1 MASADAIEREAERRR
16 LAFLQYAASQGF
28 SGTTPVSDIPIM
40 TEAAGP
46 IIPDEPDESNGGFW
60 QSVGRNIVGAYN
72 AADSLLGM
80 IKPSSPDDVRNA
92 VAAYE
97 NIYENPEDI
106 VLEPL
111 RSVNRVVDLA
121 PYIDTGEEGIDYA
134 NAWRRGEG
142 LTMGVNDAL
151 TLYALGRGAI
161 KAPSV
166 IRNNITNPGARFNP
180 YDYGIH
186 VNVPG
191 NLPANTKRIIPR
203 QVGEGTTVG
212 GDSIPGNSY
221 MWDATSPQV
230 IEGILGNRQMTNTGM
245 MDFLYDDSP
254 AAFFTRA
261 RRSRTGTDINIPS
274 SPSLAVTGS
283 QKVIEGGIPLTTEA
297 LQDLFARRRVMEM
310 GDDAAFQKIIEYS
323 GRPGVP
329 DAIGNGNATFAYN
342 YIRDKIV
349 RAQGNP
355 NDPLSGFSPSMTLE
369 DMLNDPVL
377 YPQVE
382 AFAASRIAG
391 QRLNPPDPI
400 RDQIL
405 QVLNEQE
412 YIAALKEA
420 QALSKQGIPFTTA
433 FQDTVTKTITEKLT
447 RISEQQGGY

>member
-1 MASADAIEREAERRR
+1 MASADAMEREAERRR

-40 TEAAGP
+40 TEGTPRPPEPNRGFMDNLKGLSSMIGNTALSFVPGTQQSYDLSNLLVTSPQDIP
-46 IIPDEPDESNGGFW
+46 IGMGKSFVNTVKNVADLGQVVGGL
-60 QSVGRNIVGAYN
+60 
-72 AADSLLGM
+72 DLD
-80 IKPSSPDDVRNA
+80 KPGINYMNDYREGKGITTA
-92 VAAYE
+92 L
-97 NIYENPEDI
+97 EDI
-106 VLEPL
+106 LNAIVIGQALKAGTTGVTAAV
-111 RSVNRVVDLA
+111 RS
-121 PYIDTGEEGIDYA
+121 
-134 NAWRRGEG
+134 
-142 LTMGVNDAL
+142 
-151 TLYALGRGAI
+151 
-161 KAPSV
+161 
-166 IRNNITNPGARFNP
+166 NITNPGARFNP
-180 YDYGIH
+180 YEYGLH

-191 NLPANTKRIIPR
+191 NLPADTKRIIPR
-203 QVGEGTTVG
+203 QVGQGTTVG

-245 MDFLYDDSP
+245 MDFLYNDSP
-254 AAFFTRA
+254 SAFFTRA

-297 LQDLFARRRVMEM
+297 LQDLFARRRVMSM

-329 DAIGNGNATFAYN
+329 NAIGDGNATFAYN

-355 NDPLSGFSPSMTLE
+355 NDPLSGFSPDMTLV

-382 AFAASRIAG
+382 
-391 QRLNPPDPI
+391 
-400 RDQIL
+400 
-405 QVLNEQE
+405 
-412 YIAALKEA
+412 
-420 QALSKQGIPFTTA
+420 
-433 FQDTVTKTITEKLT
+433 
-447 RISEQQGGY
+447 

>member
-1 MASADAIEREAERRR
+1 MASADQMEREAERRR

-46 IIPDEPDESNGGFW
+46 IIPDEPDSGFW
-60 QSVGRNIVGAYN
+60 QSLGRNIKGAYN
-72 AADSLLGM
+72 AADSLFGM
-80 IKPSSPDDVRNA
+80 IKPSSPNDVRNI
-92 VAAYE
+92 VAAGK
-97 NIYENPEDI
+97 NLYENPEDI

-121 PYIDTGEEGIDYA
+121 PYIDTGEEGIDYV
-134 NAWRRGEG
+134 NAFNRGEG
-142 LTMGVNDAL
+142 LTMGLNDAL
-151 TLYALGRGAI
+151 TLYALGRGAA
-161 KAPSV
+161 KVPNV
-166 IRNNITNPGARFNP
+166 IRTNITNPGARFNP

-203 QVGEGTTVG
+203 QVGQGTTVG

-221 MWDATSPQV
+221 MWDATNPQV

-245 MDFLYDDSP
+245 FDALYDDSP
-254 AAFFTRA
+254 SAFFTRA

-297 LQDLFARRRVMEM
+297 LQDLFARRRVMSM

-323 GRPGVP
+323 GRPGIP
-329 DAIGNGNATFAYN
+329 EAIGNGNATFAYN

-355 NDPLSGFSPSMTLE
+355 NDPLSGFSPDITLVE
-369 DMLNDPVL
+369 MLNDPVL

-391 QRLNPPDPI
+391 QQMNPPDPV

-420 QALSKQGIPFTTA
+420 QSLSKQGIPFADA
-433 FQDTVTKTITEKLT
+433 FQDTVIKNITEKLT
-447 RISEQQGGY
+447 RISEEQGGY

>member
-1 MASADAIEREAERRR
+1 MASADAMEREAERRR

-40 TEAAGP
+40 TEGTPRPPEPNRGFMDNLKGLGSMIGNTVLSFVPGTQQSYDLSNLLVTDAESIPIGMGKSFVSTGSNILDVLP
-46 IIPDEPDESNGGFW
+46 IIDTKKPGINYINDYREGKGFTT
-60 QSVGRNIVGAYN
+60 A
-72 AADSLLGM
+72 L
-80 IKPSSPDDVRNA
+80 
-92 VAAYE
+92 
-97 NIYENPEDI
+97 EDI
-106 VLEPL
+106 L
-111 RSVNRVVDLA
+111 NAIVVGQALKA
-121 PYIDTGEEGIDYA
+121 GTTGVSAAVRE
-134 NAWRRGEG
+134 
-142 LTMGVNDAL
+142 
-151 TLYALGRGAI
+151 
-161 KAPSV
+161 
-166 IRNNITNPGARFNP
+166 NITNPGARFNP
-180 YDYGIH
+180 YEYGIH

-191 NLPANTKRIIPR
+191 DLPANTRSIIPR
-203 QVGEGTTVG
+203 QAGQGTTVG

-230 IEGILGNRQMTNTGM
+230 IEGILGNHQMTNTGM
-245 MDFLYDDSP
+245 MDFLYDNSP

-274 SPSLAVTGS
+274 SSSLAVTGS

-297 LQDLFARRRVMEM
+297 LQDLFARRRIMPM

-329 DAIGNGNATFAYN
+329 EAIGDGNATFAYN

-355 NDPLSGFSPSMTLE
+355 NDPLSGFSPDVTLVE
-369 DMLNDPVL
+369 MLNDPVL

-420 QALSKQGIPFTTA
+420 QTLSKQGIPFTTA